1 VLTKKQKAKAK
12 AKKIKEIVQARG
24 KSLAQQMS
32 TAATVEVQKQL
43 QNQLLAIIGFVPDF
57 SKYGKTNI
65 DGGNLQ
71 QEVNLKGGRIVDH
84 QFSRWFLNDPGF
96 AAMTDLQYNL
106 RSN

>member
-1 VLTKKQKAKAK
+1 LENYT
-12 AKKIKEIVQARG
+12 KKIKSYEKTRTRV
-24 KSLAQQMS
+24 
-32 TAATVEVQKQL
+32 QL

-65 DGGNLQ
+65 NGGTLQ
-71 QEVNLKGGRIVDH
+71 QEVNLNGGRIVDH

-96 AAMTDLQYNL
+96 AALEEQQYNL

>member
-1 VLTKKQKAKAK
+1 MNFALTKKQ
-12 AKKIKEIVQARG
+12 
-24 KSLAQQMS
+24 LTQMGS
-32 TAATVEVQKQL
+32 ELVFFFIL
-43 QNQLLAIIGFVPDF
+43 RCFNQLLAIIGFVPDF